1 MFWVL
6 KKIRAHFGH
15 DQFSAKTFD
24 RLIQSVHVEDLRWIA
39 AVTAGGAT
47 LAFLLIVIVALTGTP
62 NVSGDK
68 VGLSSRLH
76 DALVPFQISAVLAG
90 LSGIIAWCY
99 RTGSER
105 LGIVDLVAC
114 EITTLCRICTI
125 NGLADTCIEAFA
137 LDSGEPIEADHTRI
151 STLRERFSH
160 FDSVENYAPVFE
172 SNAKELRNLGVKV
185 VSNITAFYAYWK
197 ATRDA
202 FRKLA
207 NTPAATTASGLTV
220 ATDPWHG
227 AMRNVIYM
235 QFLAFESARR
245 SVRDLIEFEPNRAE
259 NTITILLS
267 ELPAYHF
274 LLQHFPKGD
283 VRYARLEERKSRY
296 QSIVPQLYY
305 GTEEAHGKLADTNE
319 QLHRLP
325 REELEELRRDWD
337 KAYRMLTELK
347 ARYEAAFGEFPH
359 RDTIALSEDIE
370 RVESPRSP
378 GLSLVGSQ

>member
-62 NVSGDK
+62 DVPGDK

-76 DALVPFQISAVLAG
+76 GALVPFQISAVLAG

-137 LDSGEPIEADHTRI
+137 LDSGEPIEADHARI
-151 STLRERFSH
+151 SILRERFSH

-185 VSNITAFYAYWK
+185 VTNITAFYAYWK

-274 LLQHFPKGD
+274 LLQHFPKED

-296 QSIVPQLYY
+296 QSTVPRLYY
-305 GTEEAHGKLADTNE
+305 GTEEAHKKLADTNE
-319 QLHRLP
+319 QVHRLP
-325 REELEELRRDWD
+325 QEELEELRRDWD
-337 KAYRMLTELK
+337 KAYRMLTELR
-347 ARYEAAFGEFPH
+347 ARYKAAFGEFPD
-359 RDTIALSEDIE
+359 RDAIALSEDIE
-370 RVESPRSP
+370 RVELPRAP